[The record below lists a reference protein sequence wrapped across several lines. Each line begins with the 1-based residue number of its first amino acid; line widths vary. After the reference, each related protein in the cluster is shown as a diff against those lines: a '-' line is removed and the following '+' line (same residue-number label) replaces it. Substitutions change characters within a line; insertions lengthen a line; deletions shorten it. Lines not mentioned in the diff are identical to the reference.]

1 MPSSLLTPDDYFPL
15 VEARHCDPFRV
26 LGIRSFKGGFLARVL
41 RPDASE
47 AAVILDSKE
56 AKAQKL
62 VRVDEYG
69 LFEGE
74 IKGFSEGMSY
84 TLHLTGHDGSQWRE
98 RDAYSFGQVLGEMDI
113 YLFNEGTHYDVHKVL
128 GAHVKLID
136 DIPGVHFSV
145 WAPAAQRVSVVG
157 DFNNWDGRV
166 HQMRKLL
173 PSGVWEIFLPG
184 VHEGSHYKFE
194 VRGPHGEVHLKT
206 DPYAFFAQ
214 HGLETGCMVF
224 DLGRYTWSDAE
235 WMHRRSQID
244 PYNSPMSIYEVHTGS
259 WQRIPEEGNRP
270 LSYIELG
277 DRLIPYVK
285 EMGFTH
291 IELMPVMEYPFD
303 GSWGYQ
309 VVNYYAPT
317 SRFGNPDEFR
327 NFVDRCHQEGIGVI
341 LDWVPGHFPKDAHGL
356 ARYDGSYLYEHED
369 PRLGEHQDWGTLI
382 FNYGRNEVK
391 NFLIGNALFWL
402 EEYHIDG
409 LRVDAVASMLY
420 LDYSRKAGEWIPNC
434 FGGRENLEAISFL
447 KRCNEVC
454 YERHPNVALIAE
466 ESTAWPGVSKPTYT
480 GGLGFGFKWNMGW
493 MNDSLRYISKDP
505 VHRKFHQ
512 GEITFSMLYAF
523 QEHFILVLSHD
534 EVVHG
539 KSSLIN
545 KMPGDD
551 WQKFANCRM
560 FLAWMWAH
568 PGKKLIFQG
577 IEFGQFSEWKHDA
590 SLDWHLADQHLNG
603 GLRRLLQHL
612 NWLYTHE
619 PVFFELDDSYEG
631 YEWINFEDAENTIWS
646 FMRKSRSGERIV
658 FVVNATPVT
667 RVSYRVGVP
676 QAGFYSEVL
685 NTDAETY
692 GGSNVGNYGGV
703 ETHAD
708 WSWQNQPHSIEINVP
723 PLSVVAFKLR
733 NLPVV

>member
-1 MPSSLLTPDDYFPL
+1 MIPSCLTPDDFFPL
-15 VEARHCDPFRV
+15 IEARHCDPFRI
-26 LGIRSFKGGFLARVL
+26 LGIRLSNGKFVARVL

-47 AAVILDSKE
+47 VAVLIEGKGVKS
-56 AKAQKL
+56 QKL
-62 VRVDEYG
+62 ARVDECG

-74 IKGFSEGMSY
+74 VAGFSEGMAY
-84 TLHLTGHDGSQWRE
+84 TLDLTGHDGRKWRE
-98 RDAYSFGQVLGEMDI
+98 RDAYSFQPVLGEVDI
-113 YLFNEGTHYDVHKVL
+113 YLFNEGTHYDIHKKL
-128 GAHVKLID
+128 GAHVKVIGD
-136 DIPGVHFSV
+136 VPGVHFAV
-145 WAPAAQRVSVVG
+145 WAPSAQRVSVVG

-166 HQMRKLL
+166 HQMRKLV

-184 VHEGSHYKFE
+184 VHEGAHYKFE
-194 VRGPHGEVHLKT
+194 IRGAHGDVFLKT

-214 HGLETGCMVF
+214 HGVETGCMVF
-224 DLGRYTWSDAE
+224 DIGRYQWNDEE
-235 WMHRRSQID
+235 WMQTRPRID
-244 PYNSPMSIYEVHTGS
+244 SYNSPMSIYEVHIGS
-259 WQRIPEEGNRP
+259 WQRIPEDGNRP
-270 LSYIELG
+270 LSYRELG

-291 IELMPVMEYPFD
+291 IELMPVMEHPFD

-327 NFVDRCHQEGIGVI
+327 NFVDRCHQAGIGVI

-356 ARYDGSYLYEHED
+356 ARYDGSCLFEHED

-434 FGGRENLEAISFL
+434 FGGRENLEAIDFM

-454 YERHPNVALIAE
+454 YERHPGVALIAE
-466 ESTAWPGVSKPTYT
+466 ESTAWPGVSRPTYT

-493 MNDSLRYISKDP
+493 MNDSLRYISKEP
-505 VHRKFHQ
+505 IHRRYHQ

-523 QEHFILVLSHD
+523 HEHFILVLSHD

-539 KSSLIN
+539 KGSLIN

-577 IEFGQFSEWKHDA
+577 IEFGQFSEWKHA
-590 SLDWHLADQHLNG
+590 FSLDWHLTEQHRNK
-603 GLRRLLQHL
+603 GLSRLIQHL

-619 PVFFELDDSYEG
+619 PSFYELDDSYEG
-631 YEWINFEDAENTIWS
+631 YEWIDFSDADNSVWS
-646 FMRKSRSGERIV
+646 FMRKSCSGERIV
-658 FVVNATPVT
+658 FVVNATPVV
-667 RVSYRVGVP
+667 REGYRVGVP
-676 QAGFYSEVL
+676 QSGFYEEIL

-703 ETHAD
+703 EAHEY
-708 WSWQNQPHSIEINVP
+708 WNWQNQPHSIEINLP
-723 PLSVVAFKLR
+723 PLSVIAFKLR
-733 NLPVV
+733 S

>member
-1 MPSSLLTPDDYFPL
+1 MTSSRLTPDDYFPL
-15 VEARHCDPFRV
+15 VEARHCDPFRI
-26 LGIRSFKGGFLARVL
+26 LGVRSFEDHFVARVL
-41 RPDASE
+41 RPDAAEVS
-47 AAVILDSKE
+47 VILDGKG

-62 VRVDEYG
+62 SRLDEHG

-74 IKGFSEGMSY
+74 VAGFSEGLSY
-84 TLHLTGHDGSQWRE
+84 TVELTGHDGRKWRE
-98 RDAYSFGQVLGEMDI
+98 RDAYSFPPVLGEMDI
-113 YLFNEGTHYDVHKVL
+113 YLFNEGTHYDIYKKL
-128 GAHVKLID
+128 GAHVKVIGD
-136 DIPGVHFSV
+136 VPGVHFAV
-145 WAPAAQRVSVVG
+145 WAPSAQRVSVVG

-166 HQMRKLL
+166 HQMRKLV

-184 VHEGSHYKFE
+184 VHEGAHYKFE
-194 VRGPHGEVHLKT
+194 IRGAHGDVFLKT

-214 HGLETGCMVF
+214 HGVQTGCMVF
-224 DLGRYTWSDAE
+224 DLGRYQWSDEE
-235 WMHRRSQID
+235 WMHKRPQVDS
-244 PYNSPMSIYEVHTGS
+244 YNSPMSIYEVHIGS
-259 WQRIPEEGNRP
+259 WQRIPEDGNRA
-270 LSYIELG
+270 LSYRELG

-291 IELMPVMEYPFD
+291 IELMPVMEHPFD

-327 NFVDRCHQEGIGVI
+327 NFVDRCHQAGIGVI

-356 ARYDGSYLYEHED
+356 ARYDGSCLFEHED

-402 EEYHIDG
+402 DEYHIDG

-434 FGGRENLEAISFL
+434 FGGRENLEAIDFM

-454 YERHPNVALIAE
+454 YDRHPGVALIAE
-466 ESTAWPGVSKPTYT
+466 ESTAWPGVSRPTYT
-480 GGLGFGFKWNMGW
+480 GGLGFGYKWNMGW

-505 VHRKFHQ
+505 IHRRYHQ

-523 QEHFILVLSHD
+523 HEHFILVLSHD

-539 KSSLIN
+539 KGSLIN

-577 IEFGQFSEWKHDA
+577 IEFGQFSEWKHA
-590 SLDWHLADQHLNG
+590 FSIDWHLTEQHLNQG
-603 GLRRLLQHL
+603 MRRLMQHL

-619 PVFFELDDSYEG
+619 PSFYELDDSYEG
-631 YEWINFEDAENTIWS
+631 YEWIDFGDADNSVWS
-646 FMRKSRSGERIV
+646 FMRKSRSGERIL
-658 FVVNATPVT
+658 FVVNATPVV
-667 RVSYRVGVP
+667 RGGYRVGVP
-676 QAGFYSEVL
+676 QPGFYEEIL

-692 GGSNVGNYGGV
+692 GGSNAGNFGGV
-703 ETHAD
+703 QAHQD
-708 WSWQNQPHSIEINVP
+708 WSWQNQPHSIEINLP
-723 PLSVVAFKLR
+723 PLSVVAFKR
-733 NLPVV
+733 QN

>member
-1 MPSSLLTPDDYFPL
+1 MTSSRLTPDDFFPL
-15 VEARHCDPFRV
+15 VEARHFDPFRV
-26 LGIRSFKGGFLARVL
+26 LGIRSFNGGFVARVL
-41 RPDASE
+41 RPDAAE
-47 AAVILDSKE
+47 VAVILDSKN
-56 AKAQKL
+56 AKIQKL
-62 VRVDEYG
+62 SRVDDCG

-74 IKGFSEGMSY
+74 IVGFNEAMSY
-84 TLHLTGHDGSQWRE
+84 TLELTGHDGTQWRD
-98 RDAYSFGQVLGEMDI
+98 RDAYSFAPVLGEVDI
-113 YLFNEGTHYDVHKVL
+113 YLFNEGTHYDIHKKL
-128 GAHVKLID
+128 GAHVKIIN
-136 DIPGVHFSV
+136 DIPGVHFAV
-145 WAPAAQRVSVVG
+145 WAPSAQRVSVVG

-184 VHEGSHYKFE
+184 VHEGAHYKFE
-194 VRGPHGEVHLKT
+194 IRSAHGDVFLKT

-214 HGLETGCMVF
+214 HGTETGCMVF
-224 DLGRYTWSDAE
+224 NLERYQWNDSEWIKKRSETDA
-235 WMHRRSQID
+235 
-244 PYNSPMSIYEVHTGS
+244 YNSPMSIYEVHIGS
-259 WQRIPEEGNRP
+259 WQRIPEEANRS
-270 LSYIELG
+270 LSYRELG

-291 IELMPVMEYPFD
+291 IELMPVMEHPFD

-327 NFVDRCHQEGIGVI
+327 NFVDRCHQAGIGVI

-356 ARYDGSYLYEHED
+356 ARYDGTCLYEHED
-369 PRLGEHQDWGTLI
+369 PRIGEHQDWGTLI
-382 FNYGRNEVK
+382 FNYGRHEVK

-402 EEYHIDG
+402 EEYHVDG

-420 LDYSRKAGEWIPNC
+420 LDYSRKPGQWIPNC
-434 FGGRENLEAISFL
+434 FGGRENLDAINFL

-454 YERHPNVALIAE
+454 YERNPGTALIAE
-466 ESTAWPGVSKPTYT
+466 ESTAWPGVSRPTYA

-493 MNDSLRYISKDP
+493 MNDSLRYISKEP
-505 VHRKFHQ
+505 IHRRYHQ

-539 KSSLIN
+539 KGSLLN

-577 IEFGQFSEWKHDA
+577 IEFGQFSEWKHA
-590 SLDWHLADQHLNG
+590 SSLDWHLTEQHAHK
-603 GLRRLLQHL
+603 GLSRLIQHL
-612 NWLYTHE
+612 NWLYTNE
-619 PVFFELDDSYEG
+619 PSFYEMDDSYDG
-631 YEWINFEDAENTIWS
+631 YEWIDFSDADSSVWS
-646 FMRKSRSGERIV
+646 FIRKSRTGEPIL
-658 FVVNATPVT
+658 FIVNATPVV
-667 RVSYRVGVP
+667 REGYRVGVP
-676 QAGFYSEVL
+676 HPGFYEEIL

-692 GGSNVGNYGGV
+692 GGSNVGNYGGAQ
-703 ETHAD
+703 THND
-708 WSWQNQPHSIEINVP
+708 WGWQDRPHSIQINLP
-723 PLSVVAFKLR
+723 PLSVVAFKKR
-733 NLPVV
+733 

>member
-1 MPSSLLTPDDYFPL
+1 MNPSRLDSNDYYPL
-15 VEARHCDPFRV
+15 VEARHCDPFRI
-26 LGIRSFKGGFLARVL
+26 LGIRSCDGKFAARVL
-41 RPDASE
+41 RPDAAE
-47 AAVILDSKE
+47 VAVILEGKG
-56 AKAQKL
+56 AKPQKL
-62 VRVDEYG
+62 TRLDEHG

-74 IKGFSEGMSY
+74 IAGFSEGMPY
-84 TLHLTGHDGSQWRE
+84 TLELTGHDGVKWRQ
-98 RDAYSFGQVLGEMDI
+98 RDAYSFPSVLGEMDI
-113 YLFNEGTHYDVHKVL
+113 YLFNEGTHYDIHKKL
-128 GAHVKLID
+128 GAHVKLIGD
-136 DIPGVHFSV
+136 VPGVHFAV
-145 WAPAAQRVSVVG
+145 WAPSAQRVSVVG

-173 PSGVWEIFLPG
+173 PSGIWEIFLPG
-184 VHEGSHYKFE
+184 VHEGAHYKFE
-194 VRGPHGEVHLKT
+194 IRGEHGDVFLKT
-206 DPYAFFAQ
+206 DPYAFFSQ

-224 DLGRYTWSDAE
+224 DLGRYQWNDEE
-235 WMHRRSQID
+235 WMRTRPQID
-244 PYNSPMSIYEVHTGS
+244 SYNAPMSIYEVHIGS
-259 WQRIPEEGNRP
+259 WQRILEDGNRP
-270 LSYIELG
+270 LSYRELG

-291 IELMPVMEYPFD
+291 IELMPVMEHPFD

-327 NFVDRCHQEGIGVI
+327 NFVDRCHQAGIGVI

-356 ARYDGSYLYEHED
+356 ARYDGSCLYEHED

-402 EEYHIDG
+402 EEYHVDG

-420 LDYSRKAGEWIPNC
+420 LDYSRKQGEWIPNC
-434 FGGRENLEAISFL
+434 FGGRENLEAIDFL

-454 YERHPNVALIAE
+454 YERHPGVALIAE
-466 ESTAWPGVSKPTYT
+466 ESTAWPSVSRPTYD

-505 VHRKFHQ
+505 IHRRYHQ

-539 KSSLIN
+539 KGSLIN

-577 IEFGQFSEWKHDA
+577 IEFGQFTEWKHA
-590 SLDWHLADQHLNG
+590 FSLDWHLTEHHFHK
-603 GLRRLLQHL
+603 GLSRLIQHL

-619 PVFFELDDSYEG
+619 PSFYELDDSYDG
-631 YEWINFEDAENTIWS
+631 YEWIDFSDADNSVWS
-646 FMRKSRSGERIV
+646 FMRKSRTGESIL
-658 FVVNATPVT
+658 FVVNATPIV
-667 RVSYRVGVP
+667 RGGYRVGVP
-676 QAGFYSEVL
+676 RHGFYEEIL

-692 GGSNVGNYGGV
+692 GGGNVGNYGGV
-703 ETHAD
+703 QAHED
-708 WSWQNQPHSIEINVP
+708 WSWQNQPHSIEINIP
-723 PLSVVAFKLR
+723 PLSVVAFKRR
-733 NLPVV
+733 N